1 LRHAVVLLSPLCLPF
16 HQTTAM
22 TDVPV
27 VDKVAETK
35 EPQEAQVLAAAV
47 SEVPQNELTKKF
59 TEAEWKA
66 LAEFRANI
74 GEELKESSTN
84 YTLWGVTVNPSSPPD
99 ARGSVVLM
107 KFLRARN
114 LNVTEALK
122 MLLDTLKWRE
132 EFNVEAA
139 LKEEYPTDVFGNL
152 GHIFGRDKLNHP
164 VTYNLYG
171 ANKDL
176 KAVFGDVDRFIRW
189 RVALMER
196 GIAEMDLETVD
207 QMVQVHDYEGVGMS
221 SRDANSKK
229 AAAEATAIFQN
240 YYPEFLYKKFFV
252 NVPSFLTWVFWF
264 FKPFVSTQ
272 TLAKMS
278 VVGSG
283 APTIGKE
290 LLPVIDA
297 SELPKRYGGQSEGWE
312 SKV

>member
-1 LRHAVVLLSPLCLPF
+1 MA
-16 HQTTAM
+16 
-22 TDVPV
+22 D
-27 VDKVAETK
+27 
-35 EPQEAQVLAAAV
+35 AAV
-47 SEVPQNELTKKF
+47 IDNAVKESEGTPATIPAAVEEPQNELTKKF
-59 TEAEWKA
+59 TEDEWKA
-66 LAEFRANI
+66 LGEFKTKIA
-74 GEELKESSTN
+74 EELKESSKT
-84 YTLWGVTVNPSSPPD
+84 YTLWGINISPDSPPD
-99 ARGSVVLM
+99 ARKSVVLV

-114 LNVTEALK
+114 NDVGEALK
-122 MLLDTLKWRE
+122 MLTDTLKWRE
-132 EFNVEAA
+132 EFKVEEA
-139 LKEEYPTDVFGNL
+139 LKEDYPADVFGNL
-152 GHIFGRDKLNHP
+152 GHIFGKDKLNHP

-189 RVALMER
+189 RVALMEK
-196 GIAEMDLETVD
+196 GIAKMDFETVD

-252 NVPSFLTWVFWF
+252 NVPSFLTWIFWF
-264 FKPFVSTQ
+264 FKPFVSAQ

-283 APTIGKE
+283 AQTIGKD

-297 SELPKRYGGQSEGWE
+297 SQLPKRYGGQSDGWE
-312 SKV
+312 TKA